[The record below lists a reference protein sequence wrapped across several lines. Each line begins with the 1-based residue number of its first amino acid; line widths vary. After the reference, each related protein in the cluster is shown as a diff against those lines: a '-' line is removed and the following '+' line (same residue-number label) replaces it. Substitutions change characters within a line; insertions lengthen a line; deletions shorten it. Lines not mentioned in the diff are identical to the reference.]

1 MSRAVV
7 IAVTAVGLVGL
18 IAASQSYKAPEN
30 RWQPSIGQS
39 GQATRADDP
48 DKPQEIPGGIG
59 AARIKKDSL
68 VCTTLHG
75 LETASYNMNAKQ
87 MESIGCI
94 RAGSD
99 IPVKMQDPYS
109 YELNQRVTV
118 YFPKQVV
125 SYWVRVHSLKDR

>member
-18 IAASQSYKAPEN
+18 IAASQSYNAPDN
-30 RWQPSIGQS
+30 RWKPSIQS
-39 GQATRADDP
+39 AQASRADDP

-68 VCTTLHG
+68 VCTTLRG
-75 LETASYNMNAKQ
+75 LETVSYNMNANQ
-87 MESIGCI
+87 MESIGCV